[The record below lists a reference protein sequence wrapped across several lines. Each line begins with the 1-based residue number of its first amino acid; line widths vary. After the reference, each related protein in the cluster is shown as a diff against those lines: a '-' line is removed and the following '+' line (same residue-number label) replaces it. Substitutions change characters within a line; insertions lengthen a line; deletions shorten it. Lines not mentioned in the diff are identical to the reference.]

1 MNVISFQ
8 KCTTEMV
15 FHIQH
20 ITENYRRGW
29 HDIRESFGKY
39 HLVSTMARQDIASRY
54 KRSRIGA
61 FWISIAMAISISC
74 IGLIFGQ
81 IFKIPVREFL
91 PYFATGTILWGFISS
106 CLNEGCGSFI
116 SSSGVILQVR
126 MPLFIH
132 VLRLLQKDMIILAH
146 NIVIL
151 PLVFFIFLYPV
162 NARALL
168 AVPGFLLLAIN
179 LAWMALILGTICA
192 RFRDVTQI
200 VQNAVGVLYF
210 VTPIMW
216 NPDLMPGR
224 AGQLLLNYNPFY
236 HLVSIVRAPILGEL
250 PHAINWLSASVL
262 AVVGWAIALQV
273 FGRFRNRI
281 AYWL

>member
-1 MNVISFQ
+1 MFSIRQ
-8 KCTTEMV
+8 
-15 FHIQH
+15 IA
-20 ITENYRRGW
+20 ENYRLAWR
-29 HDIRESFGKY
+29 DISESFRKY
-39 HLVSTMARQDIASRY
+39 HLVSTMARQDIATRY

-61 FWISIAMAISISC
+61 FWISIGMAISIGC
-74 IGLIFGQ
+74 IGLVFGQ

-91 PYFATGTILWGFISS
+91 PYFATGTILWAFISS

-116 SSSGVILQVR
+116 SSSGIILQVR
-126 MPLFIH
+126 MPLFVH
-132 VLRLLQKDMIILAH
+132 VLRLLQKDSIIFAH

-151 PLVFFIFLYPV
+151 PLVFFVFLYPV
-162 NARALL
+162 NARCLL
-168 AVPGFLLLAIN
+168 AIPGFLLLVAN
-179 LAWMALILGTICA
+179 LAWMVLILGTVCA

-236 HLVSIVRAPILGEL
+236 HLVTIVRAPLLGEL
-250 PHAINWLSASVL
+250 PHVLNWTFAFIL
-262 AVVGWAIALQV
+262 AVLGWSLVLQV

>member
-1 MNVISFQ
+1 
-8 KCTTEMV
+8 MV
-15 FHIQH
+15 FDIQKFA
-20 ITENYRRGW
+20 ESWQCAWR
-29 HDIRESFGKY
+29 DIRESFSKY
-39 HLVSTMARQDIASRY
+39 HLVSTMARQDIATRY

-61 FWISIAMAISISC
+61 FWISIGMAISIGC
-74 IGLIFGQ
+74 IGLVFGQ

-126 MPLFIH
+126 MPLFVH
-132 VLRLLQKDMIILAH
+132 VLRLLQKDSIILAH

-151 PLVFFIFLYPV
+151 PLVFFVFLYPV
-162 NARALL
+162 NARCLL
-168 AVPGFLLLAIN
+168 AIPGFLLLLAN
-179 LAWMALILGTICA
+179 LAWMVLILGTVCA

-236 HLVSIVRAPILGEL
+236 HLLSIVRAPLLGEL
-250 PHAINWLSASVL
+250 PHTINWIFAAGMAL
-262 AVVGWAIALQV
+262 VGWTIALQV

>member
-1 MNVISFQ
+1 M
-8 KCTTEMV
+8 
-15 FHIQH
+15 
-20 ITENYRRGW
+20 ENFRRAW
-29 HDIRESFGKY
+29 LDIRESFSKY
-39 HLVSTMARQDIASRY
+39 HLVSTMARQDIATRY

-61 FWISIAMAISISC
+61 FWISIGMAISIGC
-74 IGLIFGQ
+74 IGLVFGH

-106 CLNEGCGSFI
+106 CLNEGCSAFI

-126 MPLFIH
+126 MPLFVH
-132 VLRLLQKDMIILAH
+132 VLRLLQKDGIILAH

-151 PLVFFIFLYPV
+151 PLVFFVFLYPV
-162 NARALL
+162 NARCLL
-168 AVPGFLLLAIN
+168 VIPGFLLLLAN
-179 LAWMALILGTICA
+179 LAWMALILGTVCA

-216 NPDLMPGR
+216 NPSLMPGR
-224 AGQLLLNYNPFY
+224 AGELLLNYNPFY
-236 HLVSIVRAPILGEL
+236 HLVSIVRAPLLGES
-250 PHAINWLSASVL
+250 PHALNWIFAATL
-262 AVVGWAIALQV
+262 ALVGWTVALQV